1 MTVTVKPLVVAKYLE
16 NSLTTQYAANNVR
29 AIIDKFTVTNVSS
42 SNVSVDVHLV
52 PASGSA
58 NVSNTIVDNRVIAP
72 QETYTFPEL
81 VGHSLEPGGSIA
93 VVASAASATVLR
105 ISGREVT

>member
-1 MTVTVKPLVVAKYLE
+1 MAVSVKPLVVAKYIE
-16 NSLTTQYAANNVR
+16 SSLTTQYTTSNVR
-29 AIIDKFTVTNVSS
+29 AIIDKFTITNVSS

-58 NVSNTIVDNRVIAP
+58 SVSNTIVVNRVIAP

-93 VVASAASATVLR
+93 AVADADSAVVLR
-105 ISGREVT
+105 VSGREVT